1 MQCTE
6 VVWSFF
12 VLFLSLIFFS
22 EIKDFFT
29 LFKSSKKIIILTI
42 TSLLIA
48 TNWLG
53 FIYSVSINK
62 VQDASLGYFLTP
74 MISISLGYFILNE
87 NLNVRKIISVSLMF
101 FACFILFTSLDSFPY
116 LALLIGTTW
125 GVYGLLRKQIQ
136 VSPALGLLYE
146 SGLITLFAL
155 PYLLYLNHI
164 NIGNFGFNFSYISIM
179 LFLTGIVTIIPL
191 FFFNLGLRYT
201 TLGLA
206 GVLFYIAFL
215 ILMGAFKDNFLVAVV
230 ASLGVILG
238 AAYILWLYKRVVF
251 GELVNKDLEKMKD
264 LNRSEYF
271 ILISL
276 AIPII
281 FFGFYPEP
289 LFNTIEVSVNNL
301 ISMYNLNLINK

>member
-1 MQCTE
+1 MPQPLFFDEIKYIPSFE
-6 VVWSFF
+6 VAMHRGIWSFF

-22 EIKDFFT
+22 EIKDFFK

-87 NLNVRKIISVSLMF
+87 NLNVRKKISVSLMF

-125 GVYGLLRKQIQ
+125 GVYGLLRKQIE

-164 NIGNFGFNFSYISIM
+164 DIGYFSFNLSYISIM

-206 GVLFYIAFL
+206 GVLFYIAPSFHFITSVFVL
-215 ILMGAFKDNFLVAVV
+215 GEYIEMERIVAFIIIWMGVSIFIYDAVK
-230 ASLGVILG
+230 SPRL
-238 AAYILWLYKRVVF
+238 
-251 GELVNKDLEKMKD
+251 
-264 LNRSEYF
+264 S
-271 ILISL
+271 
-276 AIPII
+276 
-281 FFGFYPEP
+281 
-289 LFNTIEVSVNNL
+289 
-301 ISMYNLNLINK
+301 

>member
-1 MQCTE
+1 MKTNFSRGIIFACLAAIWWGMPQPLFFNEINYIPSFE
-6 VVWSFF
+6 VAMHRGIWSFF
-12 VLFLSLIFFS
+12 ILFLSLIFFS
-22 EIKDFFT
+22 EINDFLA
-29 LFKSSKKIIILTI
+29 LFKSSKKITILTI

-87 NLNVRKIISVSLMF
+87 NLNIRKVISVLLML
-101 FACFILFTSLDSFPY
+101 FACLILFTSLDSFPY

-136 VSPALGLLYE
+136 VSPAVGLLYE

-155 PYLLYLNHI
+155 PYLIYLNQI
-164 NIGNFGFNFSYISIM
+164 DIGYFGFNFSYISIM

-206 GVLFYIAFL
+206 GVLFYIAPSFHF
-215 ILMGAFKDNFLVAVV
+215 ITSVF
-230 ASLGVILG
+230 ILG
-238 AAYILWLYKRVVF
+238 EYLEMEKIVAFIIIWVGVSIFIYDVVKSPR
-251 GELVNKDLEKMKD
+251 L
-264 LNRSEYF
+264 S
-271 ILISL
+271 
-276 AIPII
+276 
-281 FFGFYPEP
+281 
-289 LFNTIEVSVNNL
+289 
-301 ISMYNLNLINK
+301 

>member
-1 MQCTE
+1 MNTNFTRGIIFACVAAIWWGMPQPLFFYQINFIPSLE
-6 VVWSFF
+6 VAMHRGLWSFF
-12 VLFLSLIFFS
+12 LLFLSLILFS
-22 EIKDFFT
+22 EINEFFA

-87 NLNVRKIISVSLMF
+87 NLNTLKIISVSLML
-101 FACFILFTSLDSFPY
+101 FACVVLFTSLDSFLY

-125 GVYGLLRKQIQ
+125 GVYGLLRKQIE
-136 VSPALGLLYE
+136 VSPATGLLYE

-155 PYLLYLNHI
+155 PYLIYLNHI
-164 NIGNFGFNFSYISIM
+164 EVGYFSFNFSYISIM
-179 LFLTGIVTIIPL
+179 LFFTGIVTIIPL

-206 GVLFYIAFL
+206 GVLFYIAPSFHF
-215 ILMGAFKDNFLVAVV
+215 ITSV
-230 ASLGVILG
+230 
-238 AAYILWLYKRVVF
+238 
-251 GELVNKDLEKMKD
+251 
-264 LNRSEYF
+264 F
-271 ILISL
+271 ILDENLEIEKI
-276 AIPII
+276 AAFII
-281 FFGFYPEP
+281 IWIG
-289 LFNTIEVSVNNL
+289 VSIFIYETVRKKL
-301 ISMYNLNLINK
+301 S

>member
-1 MQCTE
+1 MKTNFSRGIIFACIAAIWWGMPQPLFFNEINYISSFE
-6 VVWSFF
+6 VAMHRGVWSFF
-12 VLFLSLIFFS
+12 ILFLSLIFFS
-22 EIKDFFT
+22 EINDFLV
-29 LFKSSKKIIILTI
+29 LFKSSKKITILTI

-87 NLNVRKIISVSLMF
+87 NLNIRKVISVLLMI
-101 FACFILFTSLDSFPY
+101 FACIILFTGLDSFPY

-125 GVYGLLRKQIQ
+125 GIYGLLRKQIQ
-136 VSPALGLLYE
+136 VSPAVGLLYE

-155 PYLLYLNHI
+155 PYLIYLNQI
-164 NIGNFGFNFSYISIM
+164 DIGYFGFNFSYISIM

-206 GVLFYIAFL
+206 GVLFYIAPSFHF
-215 ILMGAFKDNFLVAVV
+215 ITSV
-230 ASLGVILG
+230 
-238 AAYILWLYKRVVF
+238 
-251 GELVNKDLEKMKD
+251 
-264 LNRSEYF
+264 F
-271 ILISL
+271 ILDEYLEMEKIL
-276 AIPII
+276 AFII
-281 FFGFYPEP
+281 IWVG
-289 LFNTIEVSVNNL
+289 VSIFIYDVVKSPRL
-301 ISMYNLNLINK
+301 S

>member
-1 MQCTE
+1 MKTNFSRGIIFACLAAIWWGMPQPLFFNEINYIPSFE
-6 VVWSFF
+6 VAMHRGIWSFF
-12 VLFLSLIFFS
+12 ILFLSLIFFS
-22 EIKDFFT
+22 GINDFLA
-29 LFKSSKKIIILTI
+29 LFKSSKKITILTI

-87 NLNVRKIISVSLMF
+87 NLNIRKVISVLLMF
-101 FACFILFTSLDSFPY
+101 FACLILFTSLDSFPY
-116 LALLIGTTW
+116 LAILIGTTW

-136 VSPALGLLYE
+136 VSPAVGLLYE

-155 PYLLYLNHI
+155 PYLIYLSRI
-164 NIGNFGFNFSYISIM
+164 NIGYFSFNFNYISIM

-206 GVLFYIAFL
+206 GVLFYIAPSFHF
-215 ILMGAFKDNFLVAVV
+215 ITSVF
-230 ASLGVILG
+230 ILG
-238 AAYILWLYKRVVF
+238 EYLEMEKIVAFIIIWVGVSFFIYDVVKNPR
-251 GELVNKDLEKMKD
+251 L
-264 LNRSEYF
+264 S
-271 ILISL
+271 
-276 AIPII
+276 
-281 FFGFYPEP
+281 
-289 LFNTIEVSVNNL
+289 
-301 ISMYNLNLINK
+301 

>member
-1 MQCTE
+1 MKTNFSRGIIFACLAAIWWGMPQPLFFNEINYIPSFE
-6 VVWSFF
+6 VAMHRGIWSFF
-12 VLFLSLIFFS
+12 ILFLSLIFFS
-22 EIKDFFT
+22 GINDFLA
-29 LFKSSKKIIILTI
+29 LFKSSKKITILTI

-87 NLNVRKIISVSLMF
+87 NLNIRKVISVLLML
-101 FACFILFTSLDSFPY
+101 FACIILFTGLDSFPY

-125 GVYGLLRKQIQ
+125 GIYGLLRKRIQ
-136 VSPALGLLYE
+136 VSPAVGLLYE

-155 PYLLYLNHI
+155 PYLIYLNQI
-164 NIGNFGFNFSYISIM
+164 DIGYFGFNFSYISIM

-206 GVLFYIAFL
+206 GVLFYIAPSFHF
-215 ILMGAFKDNFLVAVV
+215 ITSVF
-230 ASLGVILG
+230 ILG
-238 AAYILWLYKRVVF
+238 EYLEMEKIVAFIIIWVGVSIFIYDVVKSPK
-251 GELVNKDLEKMKD
+251 L
-264 LNRSEYF
+264 S
-271 ILISL
+271 
-276 AIPII
+276 
-281 FFGFYPEP
+281 
-289 LFNTIEVSVNNL
+289 
-301 ISMYNLNLINK
+301 

>member
-1 MQCTE
+1 MKTNFTRGIIFACLAAIWWGMPQPLFFNEINYIPSLE
-6 VVWSFF
+6 VAMHRGVWSFF
-12 VLFLSLIFFS
+12 VLFISLVFIS
-22 EIKDFFT
+22 EINEFFA
-29 LFKSSKKIIILTI
+29 LFKSSKKITILTI

-87 NLNVRKIISVSLMF
+87 NLNRRKIISVLLML
-101 FACFILFTSLDSFPY
+101 FACFILFNTLDSFPY

-136 VSPALGLLYE
+136 VSPAVGLLYE

-155 PYLLYLNHI
+155 PYLIYLNHI
-164 NIGNFGFNFSYISIM
+164 DIGYFGFNLSYISIM
-179 LFLTGIVTIIPL
+179 LFFTGIVTIIPL

-206 GVLFYIAFL
+206 GVLFYIAPSFHFITSVF
-215 ILMGAFKDNFLVAVV
+215 ILDESIELKKIAAFIIIW
-230 ASLGVILG
+230 LGVS
-238 AAYILWLYKRVVF
+238 VF
-251 GELVNKDLEKMKD
+251 IYD
-264 LNRSEYF
+264 
-271 ILISL
+271 
-276 AIPII
+276 AIRNSK
-281 FFGFYPEP
+281 
-289 LFNTIEVSVNNL
+289 LS
-301 ISMYNLNLINK
+301 

>member
-1 MQCTE
+1 MKTNFSRGIIFACLAAIWWGMPQPLFFNEINYIPSFE
-6 VVWSFF
+6 VAMHRGVWSFF
-12 VLFLSLIFFS
+12 ILFLSLIFFS
-22 EIKDFFT
+22 EINDFFL

-87 NLNVRKIISVSLMF
+87 NLNIRKVISVLLML
-101 FACFILFTSLDSFPY
+101 FACVILFTGLDSFPY

-125 GVYGLLRKQIQ
+125 GIYGLLRKQIQ
-136 VSPALGLLYE
+136 VSPAVGLLYE

-155 PYLLYLNHI
+155 PYLIYLSRI
-164 NIGNFGFNFSYISIM
+164 NIGYFSLNFNYISIM

-206 GVLFYIAFL
+206 GVLFYIAPSFHF
-215 ILMGAFKDNFLVAVV
+215 ITSVF
-230 ASLGVILG
+230 ILG
-238 AAYILWLYKRVVF
+238 EY
-251 GELVNKDLEKMKD
+251 LEIEKIVA
-264 LNRSEYF
+264 F
-271 ILISL
+271 I
-276 AIPII
+276 II
-281 FFGFYPEP
+281 WVG
-289 LFNTIEVSVNNL
+289 VSVFIYDVVKSPRL
-301 ISMYNLNLINK
+301 S